1 MTKKIVFIFAIDIV
15 NMPMN
20 IQQLQYIIALDRYKN
35 FTKASES
42 CFITQATLSTM
53 IRRLEEELEVIIFD
67 RKANPIITTDAGRE
81 IIAEAEKALDHIKNM
96 VMLAKEDNGVIEGNV
111 RIGIIPTIANS
122 LLPLVLKPVMEQYP
136 RLDITITEITTEN
149 VLEQLKGNQLDFG
162 IISTPIDAKGY
173 DTEVLYYEPLKVYGN
188 IRSNKKYLMT
198 SDLTRE
204 THWLL
209 EDGHCIRDQIMS
221 YCSLQNK
228 HNQLSNL
235 KFQSHSFETL
245 LNMVDSFGGL
255 TIIPELY
262 VQTLP
267 ERQQS
272 KVMEFERPFP
282 VREVSMISYRSDVKA
297 RLGKA
302 LAAKVRQIVEGVL
315 QVDLNQSVLLKA

>member
-1 MTKKIVFIFAIDIV
+1 
-15 NMPMN
+15 MN

-42 CFITQATLSTM
+42 CFITQATMSTM
-53 IRRLEEELEVIIFD
+53 IRRLEEELEVTIFD
-67 RKANPIITTDAGRE
+67 RKANPIITTDAGKE
-81 IIAEAEKALDHIKNM
+81 IIAEAEKALVHIKKM
-96 VMLAKEDNGVIEGNV
+96 ALAAREDNGDFEGNV

-122 LLPLVLKPVMEQYP
+122 LLPLILKPVMEQYP
-136 RLDITITEITTEN
+136 KLEITITEITTGN
-149 VLEQLKGNQLDFG
+149 VLEQLKGNRLDFG
-162 IISTPIDAKGY
+162 VISTPVDAKGY
-173 DTEVLYYEPLKVYGN
+173 DSEVLYYEPLKVYGK

-198 SDLTRE
+198 SDLIRE

-228 HNQLSNL
+228 DNHLSNL

-262 VQTLP
+262 VQTLS
-267 ERQQS
+267 EKQQS
-272 KVMEFERPFP
+272 KILEFEKPYP
-282 VREVSMISYRSDVKA
+282 VREISMISYRSDVKA

-302 LAAKVRQIVEGVL
+302 LAEKIRQLVSEVL
-315 QVDLNQSVLLKA
+315 KPDLNQAVILTGQ

>member
-1 MTKKIVFIFAIDIV
+1 
-15 NMPMN
+15 MN
-20 IQQLQYIIALDRYKN
+20 LQQLQYIIALDRYKN

-42 CFITQATLSTM
+42 CFITQATMSTM
-53 IRRLEEELEVIIFD
+53 IRRLEEELDAVIFD
-67 RKANPIITTDAGRE
+67 RKANPILTTDAGKE
-81 IIAEAEKALDHIKNM
+81 IIAEAEKALVHIKNM
-96 VMLAKEDNGVIEGNV
+96 TLMARDDSPVFEGTV

-122 LLPLVLKPVMEQYP
+122 LLPLILKPLMEQYP
-136 RLDITITEITTEN
+136 RLEITLTEITTGH
-149 VLEQLKGNQLDFG
+149 VLEQLKDNLLDFG
-162 IISTPIDAKGY
+162 IISTPVDVKGY
-173 DTEVLYYEPLKVYGN
+173 DTEVLYYEPLKVYGK

-198 SDLTRE
+198 SDLSRE

-228 HNQLSNL
+228 DHRLANL

-262 VQTLP
+262 VQTLS
-267 ERQQS
+267 EKQQS
-272 KVMEFERPFP
+272 KILEFEKPYP
-282 VREVSMISYRSDVKA
+282 VREISMVSYRSDVKA

-302 LAAKVRQIVEGVL
+302 LAGKIREIVSEVLKVDQKQAVI
-315 QVDLNQSVLLKA
+315 LKGR

>member
-1 MTKKIVFIFAIDIV
+1 
-15 NMPMN
+15 MN

-42 CFITQATLSTM
+42 CFITQATMSTM
-53 IRRLEEELEVIIFD
+53 IRRLEEELEVTIFD
-67 RKANPIITTDAGRE
+67 RKANPIITTDAGKE
-81 IIAEAEKALDHIKNM
+81 IISEAEKALVHIKKM
-96 VMLAKEDNGVIEGNV
+96 ALVAKEDNGDFEGNV
-111 RIGIIPTIANS
+111 RVGIIPTIANS
-122 LLPLVLKPVMEQYP
+122 LLPLILKPVMEQYP
-136 RLDITITEITTEN
+136 KLEIAITEITTGN

-162 IISTPIDAKGY
+162 IISTPVDAKGY
-173 DTEVLYYEPLKVYGN
+173 DSEVLYYEPLKVYGK

-198 SDLTRE
+198 SDLIRE

-228 HNQLSNL
+228 DNHLSNL

-262 VQTLP
+262 VQTLS
-267 ERQQS
+267 EKQQS
-272 KVMEFERPFP
+272 KILEFEKPYP
-282 VREVSMISYRSDVKA
+282 VREISMISYRSDVKA

-302 LAAKVRQIVEGVL
+302 LAEKIRQLVSEVL
-315 QVDLNQSVLLKA
+315 KPDLTQAVVLTGQ